1 MNRQHWSRRIGQL
14 DPARDYEQI
23 YRILATH
30 EFPWDMNQS
39 LSFALYRTYAVPSIG
54 RLLAE
59 TGEFTR
65 RTQKRYD
72 DTTLILDT
80 ILEHGLASPAG
91 RTAVRRM
98 NQMHGAY
105 DISNADKLYV
115 LCAFVVMPIRWIGKY
130 GWRRL
135 TPAERTASANYYR
148 ELGQHMGIKDIPAT
162 EQEFAAFLD
171 AYEREHFGFDEGAL
185 AVSEA
190 TLQLMATFPLNRLA
204 PRAVM
209 DRFAKAL
216 MDDPLLDAFRYRRPA
231 RWERGLATGALRL
244 RALTVRFL
252 PARKVP
258 LYARQLPNIR
268 SYPQG
273 YDVARLGTFPPG
285 CPVPHAELL
294 PVGVPVAPTRAG
306 LDVQRFRGRGSR
318 AEGATGTNRKEP
330 AQESLEAALPPTCP
344 SVFRHLSAPSLGPEL
359 LTGRYPKIARRSGE
373 G

>member
-1 MNRQHWSRRIGQL
+1 MDRQHWSRRISQL
-14 DPARDYEQI
+14 DPGRDYEQI

-130 GWRRL
+130 GWRHL
-135 TPAERTASANYYR
+135 TATERAASANYYR
-148 ELGQHMGIKDIPAT
+148 ELGRHMGIKDIPAT

-190 TLQLMATFPLNRLA
+190 TLQLMATFPAGPESRDGPIRQGADGRPAAGRLPVPPA
-204 PRAVM
+204 RPLGTGPGHGSAAPARVDGEIPARSPRA
-209 DRFAKAL
+209 AL
-216 MDDPLLDAFRYRRPA
+216 CAPAAEHPQLPAGLRRGPAGHLSPGVPGAARGVTSGRSSGGAGRGRTRRAAVPQPRRPGPRC
-231 RWERGLATGALRL
+231 RWHDPR
-244 RALTVRFL
+244 
-252 PARKVP
+252 
-258 LYARQLPNIR
+258 
-268 SYPQG
+268 
-273 YDVARLGTFPPG
+273 
-285 CPVPHAELL
+285 
-294 PVGVPVAPTRAG
+294 RAG
-306 LDVQRFRGRGSR
+306 AG
-318 AEGATGTNRKEP
+318 
-330 AQESLEAALPPTCP
+330 
-344 SVFRHLSAPSLGPEL
+344 
-359 LTGRYPKIARRSGE
+359 IA
-373 G
+373 

>member
-1 MNRQHWSRRIGQL
+1 LDRHHWSRRISQL

-80 ILEHGLASPAG
+80 ILEHGLVSPAG

-115 LCAFVVMPIRWIGKY
+115 LCAFVVMPIRWIDKY

-135 TPAERTASANYYR
+135 TQAERTASANYYR
-148 ELGQHMGIKDIPAT
+148 ELGRHMGIKDIPST
-162 EQEFAAFLD
+162 HQQFAAFLD

-190 TLQLMATFPLNRLA
+190 TLRLMATFPLNRLA

-231 RWERGLATGALRL
+231 RWERGLATGALRM

-252 PARKVP
+252 PARKEP
-258 LYARQLPNIR
+258 LYARQLANIR

-285 CPVPHAELL
+285 CPVPRAELL
-294 PVGVPVAPTRAG
+294 PGGGPAAPTRAG
-306 LDVQRFRGRGSR
+306 LDVQRFGGLGGRARG
-318 AEGATGTNRKEP
+318 AVGTNRKEP
-330 AQESLEAALPPTCP
+330 AQGSPEAAVPPPCP
-344 SVFRHLSAPSLGPEL
+344 SVFRHLPAPYRGPEP
-359 LTGRYPKIARRSGE
+359 LTGRYPKVARRSGE

>member
-1 MNRQHWSRRIGQL
+1 MDRHHWSRRISQL

-23 YRILATH
+23 YRILAFH

-72 DTTLILDT
+72 DTALILDT

-115 LCAFVVMPIRWIGKY
+115 LCAFVVMPIRWIDKY

-148 ELGQHMGIKDIPAT
+148 ELGRHMGIKDIPAT
-162 EQEFAAFLD
+162 DQQFAAFLD
-171 AYEREHFGFDEGAL
+171 SYEREHFGFDEGAL

-216 MDDPLLDAFRYRRPA
+216 MDDPLLDAFHTAGRP

-252 PARKVP
+252 PARKEP
-258 LYARQLPNIR
+258 LYARQLANIR

-294 PVGVPVAPTRAG
+294 PGGGPVAPARAG
-306 LDVQRFRGRGSR
+306 LDVQRFGGRGSR
-318 AEGATGTNRKEP
+318 AQGAAGTNRKEP
-330 AQESLEAALPPTCP
+330 AQDRLKPPSRLRAPVCFATCLLP
-344 SVFRHLSAPSLGPEL
+344 HW
-359 LTGRYPKIARRSGE
+359 GRSFLPAGIPR
-373 G
+373 